1 MASVEPLK
9 LLLSL
14 GFDPCIVN
22 QSKETP
28 LFIAARTNNI
38 DAASVLIESGIDYR
52 LKNIH
57 GNDFSERENLLM
69 MDSTFKVILLSI
81 TFLILRNG

>member
-1 MASVEPLK
+1 MTLVDHRNNSSALHLAAAMASVEPLK

-22 QSKETP
+22 QLKETP

-38 DAASVLIESGIDYR
+38 DAACVLIESGIDYR
-52 LKNIH
+52 IKNIH
-57 GNDFSERENLLM
+57 GN
-69 MDSTFKVILLSI
+69 
-81 TFLILRNG
+81 